1 MKTKTTLL
9 LILVILV
16 SMNSHA
22 QDFFSKVLYNG
33 NTYQIQAISLTKTTD
48 NQYVFAGYWED
59 WPTLPDNGLVV
70 RFDEQGNIIWSKILV
85 SPFSFTQFTDIIPTS
100 DSGVII
106 LGHSESDILL
116 VKMNQQGNIVWAKK
130 SDWEIGAIYTRA
142 ICPTLQHGFAI
153 VGKYTET
160 PVDSPH
166 FTFVSTFDE
175 SGNHIWTDNFGLF
188 DAKSI
193 VQLPDSS
200 LLVTGDGSWSYL
212 MNLQNDGSV
221 KWFKSINPDSYHAFS
236 LHVTNEG
243 IYSLFK
249 IGNTSLGL
257 HKQDFE
263 FNQEWILQIDL
274 ESGSFFNTNLHPKMI
289 STPDSGI
296 IIVNQNNE
304 SGNLIKITKDGTI
317 SWAKELPFMVADL
330 ETIGDS
336 AYIIAGDGIT
346 WPVALTR
353 TDMNGNGSDCTI
365 DINITS
371 QFLSNTMVPDNIS
384 AFHQYDSFV
393 DFTPVITDFQLTEQV
408 GCVYD
413 FIDENEPQGTLQ
425 FVPNPA
431 NESFKVEID
440 KLNINDFIQLEIRDI
455 SGRVIYQTNDQ
466 SCLTESINLSQL
478 HPGIY
483 QVILMTKQARLSG
496 KLAIAR

>member
-9 LILVILV
+9 LFLVILV

-33 NTYQIQAISLTKTTD
+33 DIDQVQANSLSKTTD
-48 NQYVFAGYWED
+48 NQYVFAGYRED
-59 WPTLPDNGLVV
+59 WHISLDNGLVV
-70 RFDEQGNIIWSKILV
+70 KFDEQGNIIWSKILV
-85 SPFSFTQFTDIIPTS
+85 SPFNSTQFTDIIPTS
-100 DSGVII
+100 DSGVIL
-106 LGHSESDILL
+106 LGHSESDIVLL
-116 VKMNQQGNIVWAKK
+116 KMNQQGNIVWAKK

-142 ICPTLQHGFAI
+142 ICPTLQNGFAI
-153 VGKYTET
+153 VGIYTET
-160 PVDSPH
+160 PVDSPS

-175 SGNHIWTDNFGLF
+175 SGNQIWTDNFELLE
-188 DAKSI
+188 ANSI

-200 LLVTGDGSWSYL
+200 LLVTGDASSYL
-212 MNLQNDGSV
+212 MNLQIDGSV
-221 KWFKSINPDSYHAFS
+221 KWFNYINPDSYHAFS
-236 LHVTNEG
+236 LQVTNEG
-243 IYSLFK
+243 IYSLFQ

-257 HKQDFE
+257 QKQDFE

-274 ESGSFFNTNLHPKMI
+274 ESGNFFNTNLHPKMI

-304 SGNLIKITKDGTI
+304 SGNLLKITKDGTI
-317 SWAKELPFMVADL
+317 SWAKELPFMVVDM

-353 TDMNGNGSDCTI
+353 TDLDGNGSDCTI

-384 AFHQYDSFV
+384 ASHQYDSFV
-393 DFTPVITDFQLTEQV
+393 DFTPVITAFQLTEQA

-413 FIDENEPQGTLQ
+413 FIHENEPDGTLKIL
-425 FVPNPA
+425 PNPTS
-431 NESFKVEID
+431 ESFKVEID
-440 KLNINDFIQLEIRDI
+440 NINDFIQLEIRDI

-483 QVILMTKQARLSG
+483 QVILITKQARISG